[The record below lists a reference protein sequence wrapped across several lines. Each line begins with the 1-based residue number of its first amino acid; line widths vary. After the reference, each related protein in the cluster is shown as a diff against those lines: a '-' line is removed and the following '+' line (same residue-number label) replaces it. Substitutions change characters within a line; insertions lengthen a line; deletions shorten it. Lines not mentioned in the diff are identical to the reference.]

1 MGRWMGKAVRIT
13 AAVLGVVLGAV
24 GGALFPAIAGAF
36 SSPAA
41 AGAAHDHPPVPQV
54 VVLVVDKL
62 AMEDF
67 ADFPQALLPLTEQVP
82 AGAVGVM
89 NVRTKSSA
97 NSANGHLSLTL
108 GVRAEAGAWAGRAL
122 MAGETHQGEEAAAQY
137 LALTGRAAHGAIVHL
152 GVGELEREGWNAG
165 GSKPLGALLKEKG
178 LKAAVYGNGDV
189 PGEKRR
195 FAALLVMDE
204 EGIVPHG
211 DVGPGILAADPL
223 FPGGHRT
230 DYEKLAETL
239 EAHLSQ
245 GQDPGS
251 RGLEMDV
258 IVVDLGDLARL
269 EEAARFLSPRRARE
283 LREVSLQRIA
293 SFAGRILSAPLGP
306 RGRVVYLI
314 SPSPSTMLGRTG
326 MLLTPVLRWEFPP
339 GGNAPPKASTGLLTS
354 ATTRREGIVTNGD
367 FLPSVL
373 NDLGIRGEGAPAG
386 HPWWAVQRQEALTV
400 LLSRY
405 HEIKSV
411 HNQRLPVIQPYFLAL
426 IALLLTGAALIVLIR
441 RGLVLGAGRWSRFWR
456 VITTAFLAFPAALL
470 LLSLFPPAP
479 LFVTWALI
487 LGLAGCLTLL
497 VAFLSRMRGT
507 GPAGLLGCITAAL
520 LAADI
525 SLGAPL
531 MQRSLL
537 GYDPVA
543 GSRYYGIGNE
553 YMGVLIGAA
562 LMGSGWLI
570 DRLSARPGA
579 ARTFAWAFAGL
590 FAGLTLLMIHP
601 RLGINVGGA
610 ITAAGAAMAG
620 LLFLAQRPL
629 TLWTAV
635 AGGAVV
641 VLLVASA
648 AWLDAYFMGDQASHL
663 GQVVQ
668 TVNESGTDPLWA
680 LFGRKAAINLRL
692 IRLTVWSR
700 VVFAAL
706 GFLVVAVF
714 TPNWFHRK
722 LAGRYPGLVA
732 MTKTCAVAS
741 LVALVANDSGVVAA
755 ATLLLWPVL
764 TVLSVSP
771 EVAHS
776 CHSLA

>member
-1 MGRWMGKAVRIT
+1 MGRCKGKATVRIA
-13 AAVLGVVLGAV
+13 AAVLGVVFGAV
-24 GGALFPAIAGAF
+24 GGALFPVIAGAF
-36 SSPAA
+36 SPPAA
-41 AGAAHDHPPVPQV
+41 VSRAQDRPPAPQV
-54 VVLVVDKL
+54 VILVVDKL

-67 ADFPQALLPLTEQVP
+67 ADFPHAVVPLTERIP
-82 AGAVGVM
+82 AGAIGVM

-97 NSANGHLSLTL
+97 NSANGHLSLAL

-122 MAGETHQGEEAAAQY
+122 MASEIHQGEEAAAQY

-165 GSKPLGALLKEKG
+165 GLKPLGALLKETG

-211 DVGPGILAADPL
+211 DVGPGSLAADPL

-230 DYEKLAETL
+230 DYEKLAEAV

-245 GQDPGS
+245 GQGPGS
-251 RGLEMDV
+251 RGLEVDV
-258 IVVDLGDLARL
+258 IIVDLGDLARL
-269 EEAARFLSPRRARE
+269 EETARFLSPQRALE
-283 LREVSLQRIA
+283 LRETSLQRIA
-293 SFAGRILSAPLGP
+293 SFASRILSAPLGP
-306 RGRVVYLI
+306 RGRVVYLV
-314 SPSPSTMLGRTG
+314 SPSPSTMFGRTG
-326 MLLTPVLRWEFPP
+326 TLLTPVLRWELPAS
-339 GGNAPPKASTGLLTS
+339 NAQPKASTGLLTS
-354 ATTRREGIVTNGD
+354 STTRREGIVTNGD

-373 NDLGIRGEGAPAG
+373 NDLGIHGASSPAG
-386 HPWWAVQRQEALTV
+386 RPWRAVQRQDALKV

-411 HNQRLPVIQPYFLAL
+411 HRQRLPVIQPYFLAL
-426 IALLLTGAALIVLIR
+426 IALLLAGAALIVLIR
-441 RGLVLGAGRWSRFWR
+441 RGLVRGAGRWTRLWR

-479 LFVTWALI
+479 LSVTWALI
-487 LGLAGCLTLL
+487 LGLVACLTLL
-497 VAFLSRMRGT
+497 VALLSRMRGT
-507 GPAGLLGCITAAL
+507 GPAGLLGGITAAL

-525 SLGAPL
+525 ALGAPL

-570 DRLSARPGA
+570 DRLSARSSAG
-579 ARTFAWAFAGL
+579 RIFSWAFAGL

-601 RLGINVGGA
+601 RFGINVGGA

-635 AGGAVV
+635 VGGAVV

-648 AWLDAYFMGDQASHL
+648 AWLDAYFMGDEASHL

-700 VVFAAL
+700 VVFVAL
-706 GFLVVAVF
+706 GFLVAAVF

-722 LAGRYPGLVA
+722 LAARYPGLVA